1 MNDEA
6 QVKSILWEAYEHEHH
21 EKSKDWYWSLG
32 IIIATTSILSILFG
46 NYIFGI
52 LIIIMGVSL
61 AVVGSRE
68 PNLVTFELNKMGVR
82 IGKKLFPYATLEAFW
97 VQDNT
102 EHNRMSQLLI
112 KSRKTMVPLLI
123 IPLDGVETE
132 YIRDFLLYHLLEK
145 EMEESL
151 SQLIMESLGF

>member
-6 QVKSILWEAYEHEHH
+6 KVKSISWETYEHEHR

-32 IIIATTSILSILFG
+32 IIIVTASILSIVFG
-46 NYIFGI
+46 NYIFGV
-52 LIIIMGVSL
+52 LIIVMGVSL
-61 AVVGSRE
+61 AVVGSKE
-68 PNLVTFELNKMGVR
+68 PDLITFELNKMGVR

-97 VQDNT
+97 VQDNS
-102 EHNRMSQLLI
+102 EHNRISQLLI
-112 KSRKTMVPLLI
+112 RSRKTMVPLLV

-132 YIRDFLLYHLLEK
+132 DIRDFLLYHLLEK